1 MPQNGIDAD
10 NSKVTHTKESDVWAF
25 GMTGLVSLNPSL
37 YNFLLNDQK
46 GGPHNGCSL
55 RYP

>member
-1 MPQNGIDAD
+1 MPQNDIDAD

-37 YNFLLNDQK
+37 YSFLLSDQK